1 MFHASTRIY
10 AGGPGPHGPLLL
22 DPLASA
28 EQARVITQHHM
39 LTSALKEPL
48 PELEEHSFAV
58 SSSPSLILDLG
69 CGPGGTW
76 AYDVAF
82 HDPFC
87 LVFGVSALAP
97 YVRQANTFRRMQEQT
112 RVRFLQMDFARELCC
127 PANFYTLINGRFLRT
142 FLAQDG
148 WPHLLQECLRVLR
161 PGGLLRLTECTAA
174 TSNSPAC
181 ELLSH
186 YCEQTLAIR
195 AQSLLAQHTGSTQE
209 SSALAS
215 APFEHKH
222 LLKLLHELGYCAIE
236 EHNIVLDF
244 SAGTLYQA
252 SMRTN
257 AESFFYQIAPLL
269 CQATDLTPA
278 RFTDLFEQMRAEMSA
293 PTFKGLW
300 TLSRVHAYKPG
311 GAQ

>member
-1 MFHASTRIY
+1 
-10 AGGPGPHGPLLL
+10 
-22 DPLASA
+22 
-28 EQARVITQHHM
+28 M

-48 PELEEHSFAV
+48 PELEEHNIAV
-58 SSSPSLILDLG
+58 SSSSPSFILDLG

-76 AYDVAF
+76 ACDVAF
-82 HDPFC
+82 HNPFC

-97 YVRQANTFRRMQEQT
+97 YVRQANTFRQMQEQT
-112 RVRFLQMDFARELCC
+112 RVRFLQMDFARELSC

-148 WPHLLQECLRVLR
+148 WPHLLQECLRVLH
-161 PGGLLRLTECTAA
+161 PGGLLRLTECTTA

-195 AQSLLAQHTGSTQE
+195 TQALLAQHPESQE

-215 APFEHKH
+215 VPFEHKH
-222 LLKLLHELGYCAIE
+222 LLKLLHEFGYCAIK

-257 AESFFYQIAPLL
+257 AESFFYQLAPLL
-269 CQATDLTPA
+269 CQTTDLTPA
-278 RFTDLFEQMRAEMSA
+278 DFTDLFEHMRAEMSA

-300 TLSRVHAYKPG
+300 TLSLVHAYKPG